1 MGEGME
7 EVRGP
12 GGPWTVAGD
21 SEGEVLMV
29 SVRGLVL
36 AIGGWIQMDRWKMK
50 EK

>member
-1 MGEGME
+1 ME

-36 AIGGWIQMDRWKMK
+36 AIGGGGYKWTDGR
-50 EK
+50 